1 MVLPPSLSEKRLGKR
16 EETAEADA
24 YATTLHEAVEILTE
38 AAKGK
43 IFGTLT
49 AKAGLRRRRKARR
62 RLRLRLEPRYESSRT
77 LPCVCAYVTTELRA
91 EPRELSDGERNG
103 VQK

>member
-1 MVLPPSLSEKRLGKR
+1 LAGAFSVVLPPSLPEKRLGKR

-49 AKAGLRRRRKARR
+49 AKAAPKPRGKKAAA
-62 RLRLRLEPRYESSRT
+62 P
-77 LPCVCAYVTTELRA
+77 AA
-91 EPRELSDGERNG
+91 
-103 VQK
+103 